1 MYIKFQLSESDL
13 SMFIHLFPYIVFKF
27 YKPKGTISQSFFKSE
42 VF

>member
-13 SMFIHLFPYIVFKF
+13 NMFIHLFPYMEFKF

-42 VF
+42 FF